1 MCGPLNQPASTC
13 THTPCL
19 PAWHTHYGFQ
29 RAIQGPWELL
39 ETLVEVCEVRAALWP
54 LNVNI
59 PKCEHWWTTAR
70 DEWPMLPSKAS
81 SSRCVLNTPLSLT
94 DTRNVPSLTDLSM
107 FPSLQNYSH
116 LHTNLLLFILIN
128 KKSLL
133 STPLPLPATPHLP
146 IPLCT
151 NFLKFL
157 SSHLLS
163 PLPYS
168 SGSPHWG
175 RQTPSV
181 QFSRSVVSNSLW
193 PHGLQHARLPC
204 PSPSPGAC
212 SNSCPLCCW
221 CHPTISSSVVPFSSC
236 LQSFPASVSFPMS

>member
-1 MCGPLNQPASTC
+1 MKTAAQWEGPL
-13 THTPCL
+13 THGWTPPPTRQHLHPHTLPSCL
-19 PAWHTHYGFQ
+19 AHTLWFQ
-29 RAIQGPWELL
+29 RTIQGPWELL

-81 SSRCVLNTPLSLT
+81 SSLCVLNTPLSLT
-94 DTRNVPSLTDLSM
+94 DTRNIPSLTDLSM

-133 STPLPLPATPHLP
+133 STPLPPPATPHLP

-157 SSHLLS
+157 SS
-163 PLPYS
+163 
-168 SGSPHWG
+168 
-175 RQTPSV
+175 
-181 QFSRSVVSNSLW
+181 
-193 PHGLQHARLPC
+193 
-204 PSPSPGAC
+204 
-212 SNSCPLCCW
+212 
-221 CHPTISSSVVPFSSC
+221 IS
-236 LQSFPASVSFPMS
+236 